1 MNLNKD
7 PHYKLYVR
15 LGESIIFDAAL
26 KEADIDFIKGENP
39 LGEYI
44 RYYFKDADSQKVDEI
59 NRNLELSI
67 STETIPALDY
77 EISKKYLIIILI
89 VIVLVW
95 IITLF

>member
-7 PHYKLYVR
+7 PHYKLYVQ

-26 KEADIDFIKGENP
+26 KEADIDFIKEENP

-67 STETIPALDY
+67 STETIPSLDY

-95 IITLF
+95 IIMLF

>member
-7 PHYKLYVR
+7 PHYKLYVQ

-26 KEADIDFIKGENP
+26 KEAHIDFLKEENP

-67 STETIPALDY
+67 STETIPSLDY
-77 EISKKYLIIILI
+77 KISKKYLIIILI